1 MRVSAVFPNPDIY
14 RPALG
19 DPMLKE
25 NQIRTLTTHVYGP
38 YYDYLLFKNTFPLDG
53 TTLEIK
59 DLQMYTKDREV
70 G

>member
-1 MRVSAVFPNPDIY
+1 MP
-14 RPALG
+14 
-19 DPMLKE
+19 KE
-25 NQIRTLTTHVYGP
+25 TQIRTLTTHVYGP
-38 YYDYLLFKNTFPLDG
+38 YYDHMLFKNTFPSDQ